1 MIFKVNEMLNRSQT
15 NEENKN
21 FDKLDD
27 DDIDDKL
34 NMVNEEKLF

>member
-15 NEENKN
+15 NEESKN

-34 NMVNEEKLF
+34 KMVNEEKLF